1 MADLYRFPG
10 VQRDLS
16 SPPGIEL
23 QLQQAFERGL
33 AEGKRLGAEAAEL
46 QLKQQAEQVARAEAE
61 AKQHNALAEL
71 RQQFEQ
77 QLLQLEQQL
86 QHHQQQQEQQLAQA
100 IFELVRTLATLTL
113 DAELA
118 TQPAHLQQAISL
130 LLPLLQVNEHIS
142 TIRLSPQDLAWWQQ
156 LQQTAL
162 GAVTLQADAKLA
174 AGSAVFVGASQ
185 LHLADFRQRL
195 DSLLPQVQQQLLGNS
210 HDGT

>member
-10 VQRDLS
+10 VQRDL

-33 AEGKRLGAEAAEL
+33 TEGKRLGAEDAEL
-46 QLKQQAEQVARAEAE
+46 RLKQQAEQAARAA
-61 AKQHNALAEL
+61 ADAQLQSTVAEL

-77 QLLQLEQQL
+77 QLQQLEQQL
-86 QHHQQQQEQQLAQA
+86 QQHHQQQEQQLAQA
-100 IFELVRTLATLTL
+100 IFELVSKLSELTL
-113 DAELA
+113 EAELSL
-118 TQPAHLQQAISL
+118 QPAHLQQAINTL
-130 LLPLLQVNEHIS
+130 VPLLQVNEHIS
-142 TIRLSPQDLAWWQQ
+142 AIRLSPQDLAWWQQ

-174 AGSAVFVGASQ
+174 AGSAVFVGATQ

-195 DSLLPQVQQQLLGNS
+195 QNLLPQVQQQLLGS
-210 HDGT
+210 HNDAT